1 MELNK
6 KLLIERL
13 SSKLELQGRFL
24 CDYFIGDEV
33 KSHLI
38 EFVKSLKYHVIGPIA
53 GSATN

>member
-13 SSKLELQGRFL
+13 SSKLELQGVFL
-24 CDYFIGDEV
+24 YDYGIGEV
-33 KSHLI
+33 KEHLM